1 MKRWEFIGLV
11 GGCVGFPI
19 FARAQR
25 ALPVVGVLSSGSQRA
40 YAGFMTAFYHGL
52 ADANFFEGRNV
63 AFESRWADGQFDQ
76 LPTFAADLVHRQV
89 AVIVATGL
97 GSAVVAKAAT
107 QTIPLVFL
115 GADDPVRFGLVASL
129 SRPGGNAT
137 GLNVLT
143 SELVSKRLALA
154 RELVPRV
161 PIAVLTN
168 PTSPE
173 APLQIRDMQS
183 AAGSTSQ
190 PLLFVNVANEQD
202 FDAAIGEARQK
213 AGVLIVSNDAYFNS
227 RRDQLVR
234 FAAKH
239 RLPAIYDRR
248 EYAAEGGLISYGT
261 HYMDAYR
268 RLGDYTARILK
279 GTKPADLPVEQVT
292 RFELVLN
299 MKTADSLGLTIP
311 PAIQISADEVIE

>member
-1 MKRWEFIGLV
+1 MKRRQFIGLV
-11 GGCVGFPI
+11 GGCAGLPI
-19 FARAQR
+19 FARAQQ
-25 ALPVVGVLSSGSQRA
+25 ALPVVGVLSSGSRNA
-40 YAGFMTAFYHGL
+40 YAGFMAEFYRGL
-52 ADANFFEGRNV
+52 AGANFVEGRNV

-76 LPTFAADLVHRQV
+76 LPAFVADLVHRQV
-89 AVIVATGL
+89 TVIVATGL

-115 GADDPVRFGLVASL
+115 GADDPVRFGLVSSL
-129 SRPGGNAT
+129 SHPGGNAT
-137 GLNVLT
+137 GFNVLS

-154 RELVPRV
+154 RELVPKV

-183 AAGSTSQ
+183 AAGSASQ
-190 PLLFVNVANEQD
+190 PLLFVNAANEQE
-202 FDAAIGEARQK
+202 FDKAIGEARQK

-227 RRDQLVR
+227 RRDTLVKL
-234 FAAKH
+234 AAKH
-239 RLPAIYDRR
+239 RIPAIYDRR

-268 RLGDYTARILK
+268 KLGDYTARILK

-299 MKTADSLGLTIP
+299 MKTAEALGLFIP
-311 PAIQISADEVIE
+311 PAI